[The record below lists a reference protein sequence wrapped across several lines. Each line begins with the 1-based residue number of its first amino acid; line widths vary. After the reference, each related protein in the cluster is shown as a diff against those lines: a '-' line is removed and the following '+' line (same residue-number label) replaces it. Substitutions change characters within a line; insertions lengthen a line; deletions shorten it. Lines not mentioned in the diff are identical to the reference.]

1 MQKQKKGFLLFIS
14 SLIPGAGEMYMGFF
28 KQGISIMTLF
38 WAIIAIAGGLNI
50 SSLVIFLPVLWF
62 YSFFHV
68 HNLKELPEEEFYAIE
83 DNYIL
88 HLDRIFQNNIRL
100 SQKHIKIAAILLIVF
115 GVAVFWNGFRDLLF
129 WILPNSLAIIIQDI
143 MYQIPSVIIGIL
155 IIVAG
160 YQLLTGKI
168 KSISP
173 DEKADCK
180 KDVSEHYW
188 QPYRPYQQPVDNSA
202 PQMNTK
208 SAPASTVSS
217 TTQPDQNADCLLYTS
232 PSPRDGATSRM
243 PSSA

>member
-100 SQKHIKIAAILLIVF
+100 SQKHIKIAAILLISE
-115 GVAVFWNGFRDLLF
+115 LLF
-129 WILPNSLAIIIQDI
+129 SGMVSVICSSGF
-143 MYQIPSVIIGIL
+143 YQIL
-155 IIVAG
+155 W
-160 YQLLTGKI
+160 L
-168 KSISP
+168 
-173 DEKADCK
+173 
-180 KDVSEHYW
+180 
-188 QPYRPYQQPVDNSA
+188 
-202 PQMNTK
+202 
-208 SAPASTVSS
+208 
-217 TTQPDQNADCLLYTS
+217 LLYRISCTRFLLLS
-232 PSPRDGATSRM
+232 LEF
-243 PSSA
+243 